1 VTTTNSVLLAT
12 AIVELLAKNPDAGLT
27 ADNAAATVR
36 DVHDAILYCLNA
48 PAEIE
53 GDGLSIHSDQ
63 IGQAVAGAVGE
74 NVARRHRRHATSLAD
89 SVVYDD
95 PDRWKSLPKSTIDKF
110 HALIEKYDLPL
121 DKEGFPIPKV
131 PNGEIVQADFIYNPL
146 NGTAH
151 KMLKRTVRT
160 QMDLSPEEFNALW
173 NLPADTKLAAL
184 NYSSSKADSARA
196 NNLGKH
202 RTRRAEPVVEEAAEE
217 APKASGR
224 AKGRKATVDA

>member
-1 VTTTNSVLLAT
+1 MTTTNSVILAT
-12 AIVELLAKNPDAGLT
+12 SIVELLAKNPDAGLT
-27 ADNAAATVR
+27 AENVAATVR

-48 PAEIE
+48 PVEIE
-53 GDGLSIHSDQ
+53 SGDLSMHPDQ
-63 IGQAVAGAVGE
+63 LGQVVAGAVGE
-74 NVARRHRRHATSLAD
+74 NASRRSRRPAASLAD

-110 HALIEKYDLPL
+110 HALIEKHDLPL
-121 DKEGFPIPKV
+121 DKDGFPIPKV

-146 NGTAH
+146 NGTPH

-184 NYSSSKADSARA
+184 NYSSSKAESARA
-196 NNLGKH
+196 NKLGKH
-202 RTRRAEPVVEEAAEE
+202 RTRRAEPVVEEVAEDS
-217 APKASGR
+217 PKASGR
-224 AKGRKATVDA
+224 AKGRKANVDA